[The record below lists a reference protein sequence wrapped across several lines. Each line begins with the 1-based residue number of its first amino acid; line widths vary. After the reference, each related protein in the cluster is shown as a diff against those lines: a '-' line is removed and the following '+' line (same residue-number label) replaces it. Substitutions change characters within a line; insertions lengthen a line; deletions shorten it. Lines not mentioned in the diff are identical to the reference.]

1 MNDYKKELELVLDKA
16 IENDATDIHFSSGSK
31 PFYRIN
37 GSLTHL
43 DKNID
48 LTSEDTRKF
57 AFSIL
62 SEENKEKFLKQK
74 DIDLSFTYKNK
85 ARFRV
90 NIFYQMGKISVSLRL
105 IPTKIRTIEEL
116 SLPQICYQFAKAN
129 QGFFL
134 IVGPSGHGKSA
145 ALAAIIDEINHNR
158 YDHIVTIEDPVE
170 YVFEQDKCL
179 IDQREVG
186 QDVQN
191 FHRGLREVFRQDP
204 DVIMIGEMRDP
215 ETISSAV
222 TAAETGHLVLATLH
236 TNTAAQTIDRIIDAF
251 PPHQQ
256 SQIKMQ
262 LAANVLGIISR
273 RLIPSIEGSVI
284 NAVEV
289 MIANTA
295 VRNLIREGKTHQID
309 MVIETSSEQGM
320 ISLNRSLVNLVEQG
334 LISEE
339 NAELNSNNIS
349 ELKMLLK
356 K

>member
-1 MNDYKKELELVLDKA
+1 M
-16 IENDATDIHFSSGSK
+16 
-31 PFYRIN
+31 
-37 GSLTHL
+37 THL
-43 DKNID
+43 DKDID
-48 LTSEDTRKF
+48 LTSEDTKSF
-57 AFSIL
+57 AFNIL
-62 SEENKEKFLKQK
+62 SEKNKEKFMSQK
-74 DIDLSFTYKNK
+74 DIDLSFGYKDK

-90 NIFYQMGKISVSLRL
+90 NIFYQMGNINLSLRL

-116 SLPQICYQFAKAN
+116 SLPQICYEFAKAT

-134 IVGPSGHGKSA
+134 VVGPSGHGKSA
-145 ALAAIIDEINHNR
+145 ALAAIVDEINHNR
-158 YDHIVTIEDPVE
+158 YDHIITIEDPVE
-170 YVFEQDKCL
+170 YIFKQDKCL

-191 FHRGLREVFRQDP
+191 FHRGLREIFRQDP

-222 TAAETGHLVLATLH
+222 TASETGHLVLATLH
-236 TNTAAQTIDRIIDAF
+236 TNTAAQTIDRIIDNF

-256 SQIKMQ
+256 SQIRMQ
-262 LAANVLGIISR
+262 LATNILGIISR
-273 RLIPSIEGSVI
+273 RLIPSTEGSVI

-289 MIANTA
+289 MKANPA
-295 VRNLIREGKTHQID
+295 IRNLIREGKIHQID
-309 MVIETSSEQGM
+309 MVIETGSEQGM
-320 ISLNRSLVNLVEQG
+320 ISLNRSLIDLVERG
-334 LISEE
+334 LISKE

>member
-262 LAANVLGIISR
+262 LAANILGIISR

>member
-1 MNDYKKELELVLDKA
+1 
-16 IENDATDIHFSSGSK
+16 
-31 PFYRIN
+31 
-37 GSLTHL
+37 
-43 DKNID
+43 
-48 LTSEDTRKF
+48 
-57 AFSIL
+57 
-62 SEENKEKFLKQK
+62 
-74 DIDLSFTYKNK
+74 
-85 ARFRV
+85 
-90 NIFYQMGKISVSLRL
+90 
-105 IPTKIRTIEEL
+105 
-116 SLPQICYQFAKAN
+116 LPQICYQFAKAT

-145 ALAAIIDEINHNR
+145 ALASIIDEINHNR
-158 YDHIVTIEDPVE
+158 HDHIVTIEDPVE
-170 YVFEQDKCL
+170 YIFKQDKCL

-222 TAAETGHLVLATLH
+222 TASETGHLVLATLH
-236 TNTAAQTIDRIIDAF
+236 TNNTAQTIDRIIDTF

-256 SQIKMQ
+256 TQIRVQ
-262 LAANVLGIISR
+262 LAANILGIISR
-273 RLIPSIEGSVI
+273 RLIPSTKGSVI

-289 MIANTA
+289 MKANA
-295 VRNLIREGKTHQID
+295 AIRNLIREGKIHQID
-309 MVIETSSEQGM
+309 MVIETSSDQGM
-320 ISLNRSLVNLVEQG
+320 ISLNRSLIDLVERG

>member
-1 MNDYKKELELVLDKA
+1 MNDYKKELELVLDRA

-90 NIFYQMGKISVSLRL
+90 NIFYQMEKISVSLRL

-116 SLPQICYQFAKAN
+116 SLPQICYQFAKAT

-158 YDHIVTIEDPVE
+158 YDHIITIEDPIE

-179 IDQREVG
+179 IDQREVR

-262 LAANVLGIISR
+262 LAANILGIISR

-309 MVIETSSEQGM
+309 MVIETSSDQGM

>member
-1 MNDYKKELELVLDKA
+1 MNNYKKEFESILDKA
-16 IENDATDIHFSSGSK
+16 IENDATDIHFSSGNK

-43 DKNID
+43 DKDID
-48 LTSEDTRKF
+48 LTSEDTKSF
-57 AFSIL
+57 AFNIL
-62 SEENKEKFLKQK
+62 SEKNKEKFMSQK
-74 DIDLSFTYKNK
+74 DIDLSFGYKDK

-90 NIFYQMGKISVSLRL
+90 NIFYQMGNINLSLRL

-116 SLPQICYQFAKAN
+116 SLPQICYEFAKAT

-134 IVGPSGHGKSA
+134 VVGPSGHGKSA
-145 ALAAIIDEINHNR
+145 ALAAIVDEINHNR
-158 YDHIVTIEDPVE
+158 YDHIITIEDPVE
-170 YVFEQDKCL
+170 YIFKQDKCL

-191 FHRGLREVFRQDP
+191 FHRGLREIFRQDP

-222 TAAETGHLVLATLH
+222 TASETGHLVLATLH
-236 TNTAAQTIDRIIDAF
+236 TNTAAQTIDRIIDNF

-256 SQIKMQ
+256 SQIRMQ
-262 LAANVLGIISR
+262 LATNILGIISR
-273 RLIPSIEGSVI
+273 RLIPSTEGSVI

-289 MIANTA
+289 MKANPA
-295 VRNLIREGKTHQID
+295 IRNLIREGKIHQID
-309 MVIETSSEQGM
+309 MVIETGSEQGM
-320 ISLNRSLVNLVEQG
+320 ISLNRSLIDLVERG
-334 LISEE
+334 LISKE

>member
-1 MNDYKKELELVLDKA
+1 MNDYKKELEKILDKA
-16 IENDATDIHFSSGSK
+16 IENDATDVHLSSGRQ

-37 GSLTHL
+37 GSLTYL
-43 DKNID
+43 EGDPD
-48 LTSEDTRKF
+48 LTQEDTKSF
-57 AFSIL
+57 AFSII
-62 SEENKEKFLKQK
+62 SEENKEKFLSQK
-74 DIDLSFTYKNK
+74 DIDLSFGYKNK

-90 NIFYQMGKISVSLRL
+90 NAYYQMGSISVSLRL
-105 IPTKIRTIEEL
+105 IPKKIRTIEEL
-116 SLPQICYQFAKAN
+116 SLPQICYQFAKAK

-134 IVGPSGHGKSA
+134 MVGPSGHGKSA
-145 ALAAIIDEINHNR
+145 ALAAMINEINHNR
-158 YDHIVTIEDPVE
+158 HDHIVTIEDPIE
-170 YVFEQDKCL
+170 YIFEQDKCL

-222 TAAETGHLVLATLH
+222 TAAETGHLVFTTLH
-236 TNTAAQTIDRIIDAF
+236 TNTAAQTIDRIIDSF

-256 SQIKMQ
+256 EQIRIQ
-262 LAANVLGIISR
+262 LASNILGIISR
-273 RLIPSIEGSVI
+273 RLIPSTEGSVI

-289 MIANTA
+289 MVANSA
-295 VRNLIREGKTHQID
+295 VRNLIRESKTHQID
-309 MVIETSSEQGM
+309 MVIETGSEQNM
-320 ISLNRSLVNLVEQG
+320 ISLNRSLVDLVEQG
-334 LISEE
+334 LISRE

>member
-1 MNDYKKELELVLDKA
+1 MNDYKKELEKILDKA
-16 IENDATDIHFSSGSK
+16 IENDATDIHLSSNSK
-31 PFYRIN
+31 PFYRVN

-43 DKNID
+43 DGDIE
-48 LTSEDTRKF
+48 LTDENTKKI

-62 SEENKEKFLKQK
+62 SEENKEKFLSQR
-74 DIDLSFTYKNK
+74 DIDLSFGYKDK

-90 NIFYQMGKISVSLRL
+90 NAYHQMSKISVSLRL
-105 IPTKIRTIEEL
+105 IPQKIRTIEEL
-116 SLPQICYQFAKAN
+116 SLPQICYQFAKAT

-145 ALAAIIDEINHNR
+145 ALASIIDEINHNR
-158 YDHIVTIEDPVE
+158 HDHIVTIEDPVE
-170 YVFEQDKCL
+170 YIFKQDKCL

-222 TAAETGHLVLATLH
+222 TASETGHLVLATLH
-236 TNTAAQTIDRIIDAF
+236 TNNAAQTIDRIIDTF

-256 SQIKMQ
+256 TQIRVQ
-262 LAANVLGIISR
+262 LAANILGIISR
-273 RLIPSIEGSVI
+273 RLIPSTKGSVI

-289 MIANTA
+289 MKANA
-295 VRNLIREGKTHQID
+295 AIRNLIREGKIHQID
-309 MVIETSSEQGM
+309 MVIETSSDQGM
-320 ISLNRSLVNLVEQG
+320 ISLNRSLIDLVERG